1 MSIFDDYTAVELRE
15 IFREPTNSWP
25 EDFICFVNDELSDD
39 LLDQW
44 LENHSD
50 DEYRDKV
57 KIIIEDLTYGYR
69 DENGKEMLEFDE
81 FTENDG
87 QMRLF

>member
-1 MSIFDDYTAVELRE
+1 MSIFDDYTPQQLRE
-15 IFREPTNSWP
+15 VFNEPTNSWP

-44 LENHSD
+44 LYSHSD
-50 DEYRDKV
+50 DEYRA
-57 KIIIEDLTYGYR
+57 KIKDIIEDLTYGQE
-69 DENGKEMLEFDE
+69 DDDGNTMLEFEEDVD
-81 FTENDG
+81 NDT